1 MLQIEH
7 ACKELVF
14 HFNKKHLEDDTIP
27 MWVVKCKGES
37 YYVNHVSCSLPWS
50 TKETPGN
57 SHTKGSIKLK
67 ECLLIIDNDNC
78 AAITELTL
86 YDKIRLRNRE
96 KGITRIIFKD
106 YQFEAHL
113 KKDKVKFSPFK
124 RISAGCGSTWTVC
137 DILRAGDIVMLG
149 LKYPGQFRVLKENE
163 SYYQAYDDKAAWD
176 KMAQEAWDD
185 VYGHDDVEEE
195 DE

>member
-1 MLQIEH
+1 
-7 ACKELVF
+7 
-14 HFNKKHLEDDTIP
+14 